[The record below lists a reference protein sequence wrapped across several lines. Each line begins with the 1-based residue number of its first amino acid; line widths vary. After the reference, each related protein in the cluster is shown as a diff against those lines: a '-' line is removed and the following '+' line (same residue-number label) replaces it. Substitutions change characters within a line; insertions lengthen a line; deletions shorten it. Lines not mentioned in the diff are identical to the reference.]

1 MSVENLV
8 IRIGGES
15 GEGIITA
22 GDLLTL
28 AAARCGYYVHTFRT
42 YPAEIRGG
50 PVMFQLRVG
59 VRPVPSLGDRLDI
72 LVAFNKEA
80 WQLHG
85 DQLKSDGVLVYD
97 SDEFEAP
104 ESFRGT
110 AYAVPFTSIFNGLNM
125 RRGKNVLVVGAI
137 SALFDFAF
145 SCLDGVVAEKLGKK
159 RAKFAESNR
168 AALMTGFRWVK
179 ENLAKKDGYV
189 LGPPEEHGPQ
199 LVMSGNNAIVA
210 GALAAGC
217 RFFAGYPITPASD
230 IMQEMAMRLPPL
242 GGAYIQSEDE
252 ISAISSVVGAS
263 YAGVKAMTAT
273 AGPGLSL
280 MVEVLGLASMAE
292 LPIVIVDAQRGGP
305 STGLPTKM
313 EQSDLNLALYG
324 AHGDAPRIVLALRSV
339 EDAFYQMIHAFNM
352 AETYQMPVIVLSDQ
366 SLSHRTETVPY
377 PDLSRVE
384 AVGRR
389 RPTAKEMKDYR
400 RYQLTADGVS
410 PFAVPGLDEA
420 PWRAT
425 GLEHDEYSRIK
436 YDPFTHTAMT
446 EKRWRK
452 LQTAAAQA
460 DGTAHYGVEK
470 PQVGIIAWGST
481 AGSVQEATERLAAQG
496 WPVAALTPAVIHPLP
511 VGVIREF
518 AAGLKA
524 VLVPE
529 VNYDGQFARHLRAQ
543 MGLET
548 LSVTKY
554 GGLPFA
560 PAEIVARVEEVMNDL
575 KIESAH
581 ETAHVD
587 AAVEEVEV

>member
-1 MSVENLV
+1 MSVEDLV

-72 LVAFNKEA
+72 LVAFNEEA

-85 DQLKSDGVLVYD
+85 GFLKPDGVLIYD
-97 SDEFEAP
+97 ADEFNAP
-104 ESFRGT
+104 GSFQGT
-110 AYAVPFTSIFNGLNM
+110 VYAVPFTSLFKGLNM
-125 RRGKNVLVVGAI
+125 RRGKNVLVLGAA
-137 SALFDFAF
+137 SALFYFAF
-145 SCLDGVVAEKLGKK
+145 NCLDAVIAEKLGKK
-159 RAKFAESNR
+159 RAEFVESNR

-179 ENLAKKDGYV
+179 ENLAKKDKYV
-189 LGPPEEHGPQ
+189 LGQPEDRGEQ

-217 RFFAGYPITPASD
+217 RFFAGYPITPATD
-230 IMQEMAMRLPPL
+230 IMQEMARRLPL
-242 GGAYIQSEDE
+242 IGGAYIQSEDE
-252 ISAISSVVGAS
+252 ISAISSVLGAS

-292 LPIVIVDAQRGGP
+292 LPVVVVDAQRGGP

-324 AHGDAPRIVLALRSV
+324 AHGDAPRVVLALRSV
-339 EDAFYQMIHAFNM
+339 EDAFYQMIRAFNM
-352 AETYQMPVIVLSDQ
+352 AETYQMPAIVLSDQ

-377 PDLSRVE
+377 PDPSRIE
-384 AVGRR
+384 AVSRR
-389 RPTAKEMKDYR
+389 RPTVRQKEDYR
-400 RYQLTADGVS
+400 RYELTEDGIS
-410 PFAVPGLDEA
+410 AFAVPGLDDA

-425 GLEHDEYSRIK
+425 GLEHDEYSRIR
-436 YDPFTHTAMT
+436 YDPVTHTAMT

-452 LQTAAAQA
+452 LHTAAQRV
-460 DGTAHYGVEK
+460 DGTLRYGAKE

-481 AGSVQEATERLAAQG
+481 AGSVQEAMERLTAEG
-496 WPVAALTPAVIHPLP
+496 WPVAVLAPAVLHPLP
-511 VGVIREF
+511 SQVIRDF
-518 AAGLKA
+518 AQGLKA
-524 VLVPE
+524 VIVPE
-529 VNYDGQFARHLRAQ
+529 VNYDGQFARHLRARL
-543 MGLET
+543 GLET
-548 LSVTKY
+548 ISVAKY

-560 PAEIVARVEEVMNDL
+560 PAEIVARVREVMDDL
-575 KIESAH
+575 K
-581 ETAHVD
+581 
-587 AAVEEVEV
+587 VEPVVPLAPEAEA

>member
-50 PVMFQLRVG
+50 PVMFQLRAG
-59 VRPVPSLGDRLDI
+59 VRPVPSLGDQVDI
-72 LVAFNKEA
+72 LVAFNQEA

-85 DQLKSDGVLVYD
+85 KLLKPDGVLVYD
-97 SDEFEAP
+97 LDEFESP
-104 ESFRGT
+104 RSFHGT
-110 AYAVPFTSIFNGLNM
+110 TYAVPFTSLFKDLNM
-125 RRGKNVLVVGAI
+125 RRGKNVLVLGAV

-145 SCLDGVVAEKLGKK
+145 NCLDSVLAEKLGKK
-159 RAKFAESNR
+159 RAEFVESNR
-168 AALMTGFRWVK
+168 AALVTGFRWVK
-179 ENLAKKDGYV
+179 ENLVKKDTYV
-189 LGPPEEHGPQ
+189 LGQPEDHGEQ

-210 GALAAGC
+210 GSLAAGC

-230 IMQEMAMRLPPL
+230 IMQEVAKRLPPA

-273 AGPGLSL
+273 SGPGLSL

-292 LPIVIVDAQRGGP
+292 LPVVVVDAQRAGP
-305 STGLPTKM
+305 STGMPTKM

-324 AHGDAPRIVLALRSV
+324 SHGDAPRIVLAPRSV
-339 EDAFYQMIHAFNM
+339 EDAFYQMIRAFNM

-377 PDLSRVE
+377 PDLNRIEV
-384 AVGRR
+384 VTRR
-389 RPTAKEMKDYR
+389 RPKTKEMGDYR
-400 RYQLTADGVS
+400 RYGLTEDGVS
-410 PFAVPGLDEA
+410 SMAVPGLDNA

-425 GLEHDEYSRIK
+425 GLEHDEYGRVK
-436 YDPFTHTAMT
+436 YDPATHIAMT

-452 LQTAAAQA
+452 LQTAARHV
-460 DGTAHYGVEK
+460 DGTLRYGVEK
-470 PQVGIIAWGST
+470 PQVGILAWGST
-481 AGSVQEATERLAAQG
+481 AGSVQEATDRLAAEG
-496 WPVAALTPAVIHPLP
+496 WPVAALTPAVLYPLSSKVIHDF
-511 VGVIREF
+511 VK
-518 AAGLKA
+518 GLKA
-524 VLVPE
+524 VVVPE

-548 LSVTKY
+548 LSFTKY
-554 GGLPFA
+554 SGLPFS
-560 PAEIVARVEEVMNDL
+560 PAEIAGHVREVIKDL
-575 KIESAH
+575 KVRPTTEIA
-581 ETAHVD
+581 
-587 AAVEEVEV
+587 EEAEA

>member
-59 VRPVPSLGDRLDI
+59 VRPVPSLGDQVDI
-72 LVAFNKEA
+72 LVAFNQEA

-85 DQLKSDGVLVYD
+85 KLLKPDGVLVYD
-97 SDEFEAP
+97 LDEFEAP
-104 ESFRGT
+104 RSFHGT
-110 AYAVPFTSIFNGLNM
+110 TYAVPFTSLFKDLNM
-125 RRGKNVLVVGAI
+125 QRGKNVLVLGAV

-145 SCLDGVVAEKLGKK
+145 NCLDSVLAEKLGKK
-159 RAKFAESNR
+159 RPEFVESNR
-168 AALMTGFRWVK
+168 AALVTGFRWVK
-179 ENLAKKDGYV
+179 ENLVKKDTYV
-189 LGPPEEHGPQ
+189 LGQPEDHGEQ

-210 GALAAGC
+210 GSLAAGC

-230 IMQEMAMRLPPL
+230 IMQEMARRLPPA

-273 AGPGLSL
+273 SGPGLSL

-292 LPIVIVDAQRGGP
+292 LPVVVVDAQRAGP
-305 STGLPTKM
+305 STGMPTKM

-324 AHGDAPRIVLALRSV
+324 SHGDAPRIVLAPRSV
-339 EDAFYQMIHAFNM
+339 EDAFYQMIRAFNL

-377 PDLSRVE
+377 PDLNRIEV
-384 AVGRR
+384 VTRR
-389 RPTAKEMKDYR
+389 RPKTKEMEDYR
-400 RYQLTADGVS
+400 RYGLTEDGVS
-410 PFAVPGLDEA
+410 SIAVPGLDNA

-425 GLEHDEYSRIK
+425 GLEHDEYGRVK
-436 YDPFTHTAMT
+436 YDPATHIAMT

-452 LQTAAAQA
+452 LQTAARHV
-460 DGTAHYGVEK
+460 DGTLRYGVEK
-470 PQVGIIAWGST
+470 PQVGILAWGST
-481 AGSVQEATERLAAQG
+481 TGSVREATDSLAAEG
-496 WPVAALTPAVIHPLP
+496 WPVAALTPAVLYPLSSKVIHDF
-511 VGVIREF
+511 VK
-518 AAGLKA
+518 GLKA
-524 VLVPE
+524 VVVPE

-548 LSVTKY
+548 LSFTKY
-554 GGLPFA
+554 SGLPFS
-560 PAEIVARVEEVMNDL
+560 PAEIAGHVREVIKDL
-575 KIESAH
+575 KVRPI
-581 ETAHVD
+581 TAI
-587 AAVEEVEV
+587 AEEAEA

>member
-50 PVMFQLRVG
+50 PVRFQLRVG
-59 VRPVPSLGDRLDI
+59 VKPVPSLGDRLDI

-85 DQLKSDGVLVYD
+85 SELKPDGVLVYD
-97 SDEFEAP
+97 SEAFQAP
-104 ESFRGT
+104 DSFTGT
-110 AYAVPFTSIFNGLNM
+110 RYPLPFTRLFKELNM
-125 RRGKNVLVVGAI
+125 RRGKNVLVLGAV
-137 SALFDFAF
+137 SGLFDFAF
-145 SCLDGVVAEKLGKK
+145 HCLDAVVAEKLGRKK
-159 RAKFAESNR
+159 AEFVESNR
-168 AALMTGFRWVK
+168 AALMTGYRWVK
-179 ENLAKKDGYV
+179 ENVTKQDNLI
-189 LGPPEEHGPQ
+189 LGRPRAHGDQ

-210 GALAAGC
+210 GALLAGC

-230 IMQEMAMRLPPL
+230 IMEEMAARLPQL

-273 AGPGLSL
+273 SGPGLAL

-292 LPIVIVDAQRGGP
+292 LPVVIVDAQRAGP
-305 STGLPTKM
+305 STGMPTKM

-324 AHGDAPRIVLALRSV
+324 AHGDAPRIVLAPRSV
-339 EDAFYQMIHAFNM
+339 EDAFYQIVQAFNL

-366 SLSHRTETVPY
+366 SLSHRTETLAY
-377 PDLSRVE
+377 PDLARNVP
-384 AVGRR
+384 VGRR
-389 RPTAKEMKDYR
+389 RPTAAELKDYR
-400 RYQLTADGVS
+400 RYQLTQDGIS
-410 PFAVPGLDEA
+410 PFAVPGLDAA

-425 GLEHDEYSRIK
+425 GLEHDEYSRVR
-436 YDPFTHTAMT
+436 YDPATHSAMT

-452 LQTAAAQA
+452 LQSAARQL
-460 DGTAHYGVEK
+460 DGTLRYGVQE
-470 PQVGIIAWGST
+470 PQVGIVAWGST
-481 AGSVQEATERLAAQG
+481 AGAAQEATERLATQG
-496 WPVAALTPAVIHPLP
+496 WPVAALMPGVLQPLP
-511 VGVIREF
+511 VETIGEF
-518 AAGLKA
+518 VRGLQA
-524 VLVPE
+524 VVVPE
-529 VNYDGQFARHLRAQ
+529 VNYGGQFARYLRAQ
-543 MGLET
+543 TGIEA

-560 PAEIVARVEEVMNDL
+560 PGEIVEQVMTVIEELD
-575 KIESAH
+575 IEPA
-581 ETAHVD
+581 TQ
-587 AAVEEVEV
+587 AVESVEA